1 MIEATLLFLMN
12 MGWME
17 VVLFLLF
24 WIWPF
29 IDCLFGSFRTYILK
43 IIWIVV
49 ILFIPIFGG
58 ILYFI
63 VGRKQKI
70 K

>member
-12 MGWME
+12 VGWME
-17 VVLFLLF
+17 VVLFLLLCF
-24 WIWPF
+24 WPF
-29 IDCLFGSFRTYILK
+29 IDCLFGRFRSYLLK
-43 IIWIVV
+43 GIWMVV